1 VIESGRI
8 RRGDPIV
15 RWQPPGVK
23 THDLATNVCHA

>member
-15 RWQPPGVK
+15 RWQPPGIK
-23 THDLATNVCHA
+23 TPDEATNVCRA